1 MPQDLPEMPP
11 GADARPPAAAHAAL
25 WHQGW
30 LRTATPCP
38 SPNFGPRP
46 GGACTDL
53 IVVHS
58 ISLPPGIYGTGDVQR
73 LFTNQLDWDAHPYF
87 QTIRGLQV
95 SSHFFITREGAV
107 WQFVSADERAWHA
120 GQSFWRGRPRCNDD
134 SIGIELEGL
143 EARPSSRRSTRA
155 WCSCASRSARSMR
168 LPISPATNTSRPA
181 ARTIPAP
188 AFPGPACSRSWT
200 GLPRC
205 FHHPSGCR
213 SALGAE
219 ALFRRAL
226 AFLQAQ
232 TPAKC
237 GIFSCLKNYF
247 FCALAPFCAGWQR
260 GSPRNTRTAVV
271 CMPK

>member
-46 GGACTDL
+46 DGACTDL

-143 EARPSSRRSTRA
+143 EGETFEPAQYQSLVQLCQQIRAQYAVAYIAGHEHIAPGRKNDPGPGFSWSRLQQELD
-155 WCSCASRSARSMR
+155 W
-168 LPISPATNTSRPA
+168 PA
-181 ARTIPAP
+181 AM
-188 AFPGPACSRSWT
+188 FPPSI
-200 GLPRC
+200 GL
-205 FHHPSGCR
+205 
-213 SALGAE
+213 
-219 ALFRRAL
+219 
-226 AFLQAQ
+226 
-232 TPAKC
+232 
-237 GIFSCLKNYF
+237 
-247 FCALAPFCAGWQR
+247 
-260 GSPRNTRTAVV
+260 
-271 CMPK
+271 